1 MNIPAH
7 IFRAYDIRGIAAGD
21 DPEITS
27 DLARLLGRA
36 FGRWLLA
43 RHAEGPRLRVA
54 VGRDHRLTGDSLS
67 VALMEGL
74 TMSGVDVADIDYA
87 TSPYLYFAVCA
98 GGYDGGI
105 SLTASHNPPEYNGF
119 KLTREVAIPVAGDE
133 IQEVL
138 AIMNELNDTEPTA
151 ELGSVQ
157 KADLTEAYFG
167 KLTELCPMARPLRVV
182 LDAGNGT
189 AGIFAPELFRRLGCE
204 VTELYCEPDGTFP
217 NHPANPEEVETLED
231 LQKKVLEI
239 GADIGIAYD
248 GDGDRCG
255 IVDETGA
262 VIPADR
268 LLVLLARDV
277 LSRHAGATVLF
288 DVKCSNVLANEIE
301 KSGGVATRW
310 KTGHS
315 FMKQKMRESGALLA
329 GEVSGHIFFAEDYF
343 GVDDGLL
350 ASTKISSILSQS
362 KKTLSS
368 YFTDLPK
375 SFATP
380 EMKLPIADS
389 VKFET
394 MKKIIADFSA
404 NFSSDMLDGVRFSWA
419 DGSWG
424 IIRASN
430 TSPYL
435 TARLEASSDARLA
448 EIITE
453 TMNRLASYPEI
464 DISSLSALR

>member
-1 MNIPAH
+1 MPDH

-21 DPEITS
+21 DPEITPE
-27 DLARLLGRA
+27 LAQLLGRA
-36 FGRWLLA
+36 FGQCLRA
-43 RHAEGPRLRVA
+43 RHPAGARLRVA
-54 VGRDHRLTGDSLS
+54 VGRDHRLSGDALS
-67 VALMEGL
+67 AALIGGL
-74 TMSGVDVADIDYA
+74 TMSGVDVFDIHYA

-98 GGYDGGI
+98 GEYDGGI

-119 KLTREVAIPVAGDE
+119 KLTREMAIPVAGDE
-133 IQEVL
+133 IQQVL
-138 AIMNELNDTEPTA
+138 AIMKELDGVAPA
-151 ELGSVQ
+151 AAVGSAQ
-157 KADLTEAYFG
+157 QADLTEQYFG
-167 KLTELCPMARPLRVV
+167 KLGELCPVARPLRVV

-217 NHPANPEEVETLED
+217 NHPANPEEVATLQD
-231 LQKKVLEI
+231 LQAKVLEI

-268 LLVLLARDV
+268 LLILLARDV
-277 LSRHAGATVLF
+277 LGRHAGAEVLF
-288 DVKCSNVLANEIE
+288 DVKCSNVLAAEIE
-301 KSGGVATRW
+301 KAGGIATRW

-343 GVDDGLL
+343 GVDDGIL
-350 ASTKISSILSQS
+350 ASAKISSILSQS
-362 KKTLSS
+362 GRSLSS
-368 YFTDLPK
+368 YFADLPA
-375 SFATP
+375 SCATP
-380 EMKLPIADS
+380 ELKLPIADA

-394 MKKIIADFSA
+394 MKDIIADFS
-404 NFSSDMLDGVRFSWA
+404 SDFRSDLLDGVRFSWA

-435 TARLEASSDARLA
+435 TARLESSSDERLA
-448 EIITE
+448 EIVAETTE
-453 TMNRLASYPEI
+453 RLTAYPNI
-464 DISSLSALR
+464 DISSLSALQ